1 MTAQQD
7 FEWVQFSSSGEKAY
21 CGQRMQYDIVI
32 SNKSSEKR
40 SFHVRMKAEF
50 RQQDPDLSWEFMY
63 FGSVNRKNVAS
74 ESQPILLSPSSEN
87 SAEKKLEIEGNL
99 NREFQIILEAPRGA
113 YSGDRISLLITV
125 SSDDGIEKKEFRT
138 DVEITTVIVVARANV
153 GKEFEVAQNLINADR
168 RDYEERMETNPNAQ
182 KEIISVLSPYELK
195 GYFYLEVIHPD
206 RIPLIAKKMRDFKG
220 IIDPEKGFVNP
231 QELAKYFEQ
240 KPSVTGISIADSTNC
255 TVTSSLSWSMAIT
268 LAFSPLKGPFINSTN
283 APMFIPVTEGFCS
296 KYFSSSFG
304 FTNPF
309 SGSMIPLKSLIFFAM
324 SGILSGWI
332 TSR

>member
-1 MTAQQD
+1 MTSQQD

-125 SSDDGIEKKEFRT
+125 SSDDGIEKKEFKT
-138 DVEITTVIVVARANV
+138 SVEITSVIVVARVNV

-231 QELAKYFEQ
+231 KELEKYFEQ
-240 KPSVTGISIADSTNC
+240 KPSVTGINIG
-255 TVTSSLSWSMAIT
+255 
-268 LAFSPLKGPFINSTN
+268 AFVELIKGPFRGEKARVMAIDQEREEVTVQFVES
-283 APMFIPVTEGFCS
+283 AMLIPVKVNAEDIRILD
-296 KYFSSSFG
+296 
-304 FTNPF
+304 
-309 SGSMIPLKSLIFFAM
+309 SGKP
-324 SGILSGWI
+324 
-332 TSR
+332 